1 MSGEPMRARDD
12 ASASPRRVFG
22 AMLRYYRTRA
32 GLSQDQ
38 LGARVYLSSD
48 MIGKVEQGQRTP
60 SEQFVEACEAIPELG
75 ANGALREL
83 RGQLKDLLQ
92 QRAYPGW
99 FADWPDIEA
108 RARSLKNFQLA
119 VVPGL
124 LQTEDYARALL
135 TDRIGRNPDDIDD
148 MVAARIERQAILDR
162 EQPPELWVVVDEAVL
177 HRPVGGT
184 YVMRDQLQHLI
195 EMSRTPSIVLQVIP
209 ASVGVHDGLPGAGF
223 VIAEF
228 RDAPGVSYQETAVRG
243 QVIED
248 ADDVGV
254 LASTWDRLRAEAL
267 PRSASLELAEEI
279 RKSWS

>member
-1 MSGEPMRARDD
+1 MRARDD

-92 QRAYPGW
+92 QRAHPGW
-99 FADWPDIEA
+99 FADWLGKEA
-108 RARSLKNFQLA
+108 HAVKLRSYELA
-119 VVPGL
+119 VIPGL
-124 LQTEDYARALL
+124 LQIEAYARALL
-135 TDRIGRNPDDIDD
+135 SDRIGSNPGDVDEK
-148 MVAARIERQAILDR
+148 VTARMERQEILDR
-162 EQPPELWVVVDEAVL
+162 EKPPELWVILDEGVL
-177 HRPVGGT
+177 HRRVGGND
-184 YVMRDQLQHLI
+184 VMREQLKRLG
-195 EMSRTPSIVLQVIP
+195 EMARRPNIVVRVLS
-209 ASVGVHDGLPGAGF
+209 ASLGVHDGLPGAGF

-228 RDAPGVSYQETAVRG
+228 HDGPSAAYQDTAVRG

-248 ADDVGV
+248 ADDISV
-254 LASTWDRLRAEAL
+254 LADTWDRLVAEAL
-267 PRSASLELAEEI
+267 PRRASLELVEEVL
-279 RKSWS
+279 STWT